1 MKHKFTKNNK
11 YYTISIY
18 VIVTV
23 LIATLGIKVITN
35 WQGTISMF
43 ENVIGV
49 LTPFL
54 VGFFIAYIINPLSKL
69 INQKILKPIFR
80 GKSLKLRK
88 VISVFVS
95 YIIVFGAIITVMFYI
110 IPQIVDTLSQITSFI
125 DTAQTGY
132 NKLISELREIE
143 AKNPSW
149 NLAPVYEFIENVPN
163 LVGDFIKDSLPN
175 IVPQI
180 FTTSMSVI
188 SGVIDALIAIIV
200 SIYMLID
207 KPHLI
212 NNSKKFVY
220 VVFGIHR
227 GDKII
232 ATAGECNKI
241 FGDFIIGKM
250 IDSTIIGILCWIIM
264 TILGLPYAL
273 VISVIVGITNMI
285 PYFGPFI
292 GAIPGVVLLLIVDI
306 KFALIF
312 GVLILALQQF
322 DGLYLGPKILGES
335 TGLRPIWIIFAITV
349 GGWAAGVV
357 GMFLGVPVTAVIA
370 YLLEKY
376 MNGHIAR
383 KEIEFETDEETGIME
398 RADIIIDE
406 TEYEVI
412 VKNEEGN

>member
-18 VIVTV
+18 VIATV
-23 LIATLGIKVITN
+23 LIATIGIKVITN
-35 WQGTISMF
+35 WQGTISLF

-132 NKLISELREIE
+132 NKLIAELREIE

-188 SGVIDALIAIIV
+188 SGVIDGLIAIIV

-264 TILGLPYAL
+264 TVLELPYAL

-335 TGLRPIWIIFAITV
+335 TGLRPIWIIFAISV

>member
-18 VIVTV
+18 VIATV
-23 LIATLGIKVITN
+23 LIATIGIKVITN
-35 WQGTISMF
+35 WQGTISLF

-188 SGVIDALIAIIV
+188 SGVIDGLIAIIV

-264 TILGLPYAL
+264 TVLELPYAL

-312 GVLILALQQF
+312 GILILALQQF

-383 KEIEFETDEETGIME
+383 KAIEFETDEETGIME

-406 TEYEVI
+406 TEYEVV

>member
-18 VIVTV
+18 VIATV
-23 LIATLGIKVITN
+23 LIATIGIKVITN
-35 WQGTISMF
+35 WQGTISLF

-132 NKLISELREIE
+132 NKLIAELREIE

-188 SGVIDALIAIIV
+188 SGVIDGLIAIIV

-264 TILGLPYAL
+264 TVLELPYAL

-292 GAIPGVVLLLIVDI
+292 GAVPGVVLLLIVDI

-312 GVLILALQQF
+312 GILILALQQF

-383 KEIEFETDEETGIME
+383 KAIEFETDEETGIME

-406 TEYEVI
+406 TEYEVV

>member
-188 SGVIDALIAIIV
+188 SGVIDGLIAIIV

-264 TILGLPYAL
+264 TVLELPYAL